1 MSDAPEQTT
10 RCPHGNLGA
19 INCGACEGEIIP
31 LSSQMTEDALD
42 AKRYRWLRE
51 HAEMIDMPHYRFSR
65 ERVGDCQFDLDGM
78 IDAEMSRG

>member
-1 MSDAPEQTT
+1 
-10 RCPHGNLGA
+10 
-19 INCGACEGEIIP
+19 
-31 LSSQMTEDALD
+31 MTEDALD